1 MYSGDWLF
9 RLTQLVRDPARPA
22 PWRMPANVWGLGVTS
37 LLTDVSSEMVV
48 SILPAYLV
56 MTGGLTPVVLG
67 IATGLHDGG
76 PLLAAW
82 IGGLIADRTG
92 RRKMTAV
99 LGYALSALCRLG
111 WFVLASRSIAP
122 IAALVASDR
131 IGKAIRT
138 APRDAMI
145 SLSVPPSQLATA
157 FGLHR
162 ALDAAGAALGPVVA
176 FAVLWQLPRRYDVIF
191 FISLVV
197 AVLGVAALL
206 LLVDEEP
213 DRRHSPAGSARPL
226 WPGALAAFGDASVR
240 PVMILAAAF
249 GLVTISDAFIYL
261 LLVQRAHAGA
271 QWIPLLYTGTAVSF
285 LLLAI
290 PVGYAADRVGR
301 RSVFLLGHVLLVLAY
316 GAAFGGVGP
325 WPWNALACV
334 ALLGGYYAASDG
346 VLAGLASGLL
356 PTQARAMG
364 LAWVAT
370 AVSVARVCSAIA
382 FGFLWTRAG
391 DAIAVATFAIAL
403 IIVLG
408 VALMTR
414 NTERPAS

>member
-1 MYSGDWLF
+1 MYSGDWLL
-9 RLTQLVRDPARPA
+9 RLSQFVRDPARPA
-22 PWRMPANVWGLGVTS
+22 PWRIPANVWALGVTS
-37 LLTDVSSEMVV
+37 LLTDISSEMVV
-48 SILPAYLV
+48 SVLPAYLV

-67 IATGLHDGG
+67 VATGLHEGG

-82 IGGLIADRTG
+82 IGGLVADRTG
-92 RRKMTAV
+92 RRKLTAAA
-99 LGYALSALCRLG
+99 GYAVSALCRLG
-111 WFVLASRSIAP
+111 WFALSTRSLAP
-122 IAALVASDR
+122 VAALVASDR
-131 IGKAIRT
+131 VGKAIRT

-145 SLSVPPSQLATA
+145 SLSVPPAQLATA
-157 FGLHR
+157 FGVHR

-191 FISLVV
+191 LISLV
-197 AVLGVAALL
+197 AGVLGVVALL
-206 LLVDEEP
+206 VLVDEQP
-213 DRRHSPAGSARPL
+213 DRRHTPGDAPRAP
-226 WPGALAAFGDASVR
+226 WPGALAAFANASLR
-240 PVMILAAAF
+240 PLMILAAACA
-249 GLVTISDAFIYL
+249 LVTVSDAFIYL
-261 LLVQRAHAGA
+261 MLVQRAQAGP

-290 PVGYAADRVGR
+290 PVGYAADRIGR

-346 VLAGLASGLL
+346 VLAGLASALL
-356 PTQARAMG
+356 SPQARAMG

-370 AVSVARVCSAIA
+370 AVSVARMCSAIA
-382 FGFLWTRAG
+382 FGLLWTRAG

-408 VALMTR
+408 LAVMTR
-414 NTERPAS
+414 PGEGSAP

>member
-9 RLTQLVRDPARPA
+9 RLTQFVRDPARPA

-37 LLTDVSSEMVV
+37 LLTDISSEMVV
-48 SILPAYLV
+48 SVLPAYLV
-56 MTGGLTPVVLG
+56 MAGGLTPVVLG
-67 IATGLHDGG
+67 VATGLHEGG

-92 RRKMTAV
+92 RRKLTAV
-99 LGYALSALCRLG
+99 LGYALSAICRLG
-111 WFVLASRSIAP
+111 WFVLATRSIAP

-213 DRRHSPAGSARPL
+213 DRRHRPTSEPRPL

-261 LLVQRAHAGA
+261 LLVQRAHVGA

-290 PVGYAADRVGR
+290 PVGYAADRIGR

-316 GAAFGGVGP
+316 GAAFGGLGP

-356 PTQARAMG
+356 STQARAMG

-370 AVSVARVCSAIA
+370 AVSVARVCSAVV

-414 NTERPAS
+414 NTEGTAS